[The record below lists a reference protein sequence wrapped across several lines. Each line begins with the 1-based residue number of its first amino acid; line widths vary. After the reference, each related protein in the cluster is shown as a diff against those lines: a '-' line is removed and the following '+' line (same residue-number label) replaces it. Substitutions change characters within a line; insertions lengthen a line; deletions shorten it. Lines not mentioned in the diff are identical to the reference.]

1 MIHKSALSG
10 ADEQTKASVMSPQ
23 FSEKQSL
30 YGSNGQRKYINADE
44 RKRLLHEAQ
53 KAGGTDPL
61 IHTLCEM
68 LVYTG
73 CRISEAL
80 SLTTSSIY
88 LSEGVVVIHSLKKR
102 DVYVIRHVPIPDD
115 LLVLLEKVHSLQAAK
130 AFNEPRKLWP
140 WHRVTA
146 YHKIKRIMTAANI
159 NGIQAC
165 PHGLRHGFGVHA
177 IGCGVPLNLVQR
189 WLGHADLSTT
199 AIYLNVVGKEE
210 REVARKM
217 WSYDLST
224 CFL

>member
-1 MIHKSALSG
+1 MNM
-10 ADEQTKASVMSPQ
+10 KACAVPPQ
-23 FSEKQSL
+23 FPEKQSL
-30 YGSNGQRKYINADE
+30 YAADGQRKYINADE
-44 RKRLLHEAQ
+44 RQRFLMMASEAGD
-53 KAGGTDPL
+53 KDPL
-61 IHTLCEM
+61 IHTLCEV

-80 SLTTSSIY
+80 ALTTTSIQ
-88 LSEGVVVIHSLKKR
+88 LSEAMIAIHSLKKR
-102 DVYVIRHVPIPDD
+102 NVYVIRHVPIPDE
-115 LLVLLEKVHSLQAAK
+115 LLVLLEKVHSLEAAK
-130 AFNEPRKLWP
+130 AYNEPRNLWP

-159 NGIQAC
+159 NGLQAC

-210 REVARKM
+210 REVARRM
-217 WSYDLST
+217 WISAL
-224 CFL
+224 LKK